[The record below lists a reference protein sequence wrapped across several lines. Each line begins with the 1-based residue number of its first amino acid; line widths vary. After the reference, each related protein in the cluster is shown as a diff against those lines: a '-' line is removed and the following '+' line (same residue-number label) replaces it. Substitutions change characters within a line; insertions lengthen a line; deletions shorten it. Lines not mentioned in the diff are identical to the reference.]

1 MIDPL
6 SKLAIRHGTD
16 KFGYHDYTPNYHKLF
31 QHLRD
36 QPIRLLEIGVGGYQD
51 ADRGGQSLA
60 TWRDYFPN
68 AEITGIDIQKKTLD
82 LGPRVKIL
90 QGSQVDPEFLKQ
102 VVAERGPF
110 DIIIDDG
117 SHQNAHVVE
126 SFGYLWPD
134 LTPGGIYVAEDVQT
148 SFMPRFGGSLT
159 LDHPNSVGY
168 FGDVFLRMGHAAGDP
183 LVAEVGA
190 MERFHNIIALHKS
203 TPGKVSTCAGSN
215 LFDRIGA
222 ARKLATVGTKADP
235 AIWGAAQTAK
245 KPDGANVVVI
255 GTEVQSEKTVFDA
268 FEAMAVPGV
277 LVLDG
282 RIGPDHDLAEA
293 LMRTWV
299 QVDHREM
306 RIHFPEAEIPEVAK
320 WVFSLEKH
328 PDGVLFHK
336 SLNDY
341 PSNFA
346 YDPEQEQAKAAIAAI
361 EAELQDCDEEN
372 GLVQFAGMMT
382 NLYGREA
389 AAEWVRRLD
398 RIEATSRIYYQL
410 AGGLA
415 QRERRFEDAATLFRK
430 ALAAF
435 PADQQFTLGLCTVL
449 LALGN
454 TDEAADA
461 VFEARETAPR
471 NLPLML
477 MDARIKGRM
486 GDHKGAIAIAQE
498 AVEMSTG
505 NRVPPAQIILAEAL
519 EADGQTD
526 EARKVIAAL
535 ATGPAGFAAKAY
547 RLLSRI
553 EAAEGNTLAAIAAAD
568 KALEGNP
575 QSGEYKK
582 WRGQLAAE

>member
-36 QPIRLLEIGVGGYQD
+36 QPIKLLEIGVGGYQD

-82 LGPRVKIL
+82 LGDRVKIF

-134 LTPGGIYVAEDVQT
+134 LVPGGIYVAEDVQT
-148 SFMPRFGGSLT
+148 AFMPRFGGSLT
-159 LDHPNSVGY
+159 LEHPNSVGY
-168 FGDVFLRMGHAAGDP
+168 FADVFLRMGHAAGDP
-183 LVAEVGA
+183 LVGDVGGV
-190 MERFHNIIALHKS
+190 ERFHNIIALHK
-203 TPGKVSTCAGSN
+203 TAPGRANSCAGSN
-215 LFDRIGA
+215 VLHWIDGDRT
-222 ARKLATVGTKADP
+222 LATIKSGADR
-235 AIWGAAQTAK
+235 ATWGAAKTAK
-245 KPDGANVVVI
+245 KPGGANIIVI
-255 GTEVQSEKTVFDA
+255 GPESQDEKTVIDA
-268 FEAMAVPGV
+268 FHGMAVPGV
-277 LVLDG
+277 LVLEG
-282 RIGPDHDLAEA
+282 NIGPEHPLAAVLE
-293 LMRTWV
+293 RSWV

-306 RIHFPEAEIPEVAK
+306 KIQYPNADISDFAMWIYA
-320 WVFSLEKH
+320 LEKH
-328 PDGVLFHK
+328 PDGVILYK
-336 SLNDY
+336 APNDY

-346 YDPEQEQAKAAIAAI
+346 FDPEQPQAKAAMAAI
-361 EAELQDCDEEN
+361 EAELADCDEEN
-372 GLVQFAGMMT
+372 GLVQYAGMVT
-382 NLYGREA
+382 TLFGREA
-389 AAEWVRRLD
+389 AAPWVARLD
-398 RIEATSRIYYQL
+398 KVNATSRTYYQL

-415 QRERRFEDAATLFRK
+415 QRERRFEDAANLFRK

-449 LALGN
+449 MALGEF
-454 TDEAADA
+454 DEAADA
-461 VFEARETAPR
+461 VFEAREEQPR

-486 GDHKGAIAIAQE
+486 GDYGGAIAIASE
-498 AVEMSTG
+498 AVDLSTG
-505 NRVPPAQIILAEAL
+505 NRKPPAQIALAELL
-519 EADGQTD
+519 EADGQID
-526 EARKVIAAL
+526 EARRVIADL
-535 ATGPAGFAAKAY
+535 AEGPANFAARGF
-547 RLLSRI
+547 RLLSKI
-553 EAAEGNTLAAIAAAD
+553 EAAAGNTEAAIVAVD